1 MEARF
6 SWAKMYE
13 SATLLGTLRLRN
25 MQSGASLKLKEL
37 VDMLGQQLSMWQHRA
52 QNLERPWRCV
62 AMKWPFVLHCGFL
75 DCNRHLV
82 AIKTEY
88 LGGIFCNRPKIDKW
102 MQDWLIK
109 QHPAPDYSVQHPKS
123 RAFIL
128 RLYICENYAK
138 NRLLLT
144 AKKKTSC
151 FCMLFLQNHIFV
163 CSRLLWAASCG
174 SAKILQFPQKR
185 LLVSDSIVVHS
196 CCLREE
202 F

>member
-1 MEARF
+1 MERPDTTRRIYYIVDM
-6 SWAKMYE
+6 WT
-13 SATLLGTLRLRN
+13 ATSIRVQQIQG
-25 MQSGASLKLKEL
+25 KEL
-37 VDMLGQQLSMWQHRA
+37 KSLATYWWDR
-52 QNLERPWRCV
+52 
-62 AMKWPFVLHCGFL
+62 
-75 DCNRHLV
+75 
-82 AIKTEY
+82 
-88 LGGIFCNRPKIDKW
+88 RPKLDEW
-102 MQDWLIK
+102 MKDWLKK